1 MMDPL
6 QIYTDYYIVH
16 MVKKLKK
23 KMKKEGMIF
32 YSVPYE
38 QVFEEVGVLK
48 KIKRFAGTSVGSI
61 TALMVA
67 LGYTSQDTR
76 EVARMDLT
84 KYFGQ

>member
-1 MMDPL
+1 MYINPTSMLGFRHVMMDPL

-38 QVFEEVGVLK
+38 
-48 KIKRFAGTSVGSI
+48 
-61 TALMVA
+61 
-67 LGYTSQDTR
+67 
-76 EVARMDLT
+76 
-84 KYFGQ
+84 